1 MKQRVISS
9 VFIVA
14 ITILAAYFGGILL
27 DCTLM
32 FVGIY
37 GSYEFINVSR
47 KKFDLIPF
55 MLMVLTIIGLYFFN
69 QYRLIIMMIEL
80 IALLAL
86 AVFDES
92 ESFISVGAIFMMSV
106 ILGFAL
112 YFMKYVQGINKWMFG
127 YVIIISYITDT
138 FAYLIGSRFGK
149 HKLIERISPKKTIE
163 GSIGGWVFAVI
174 ISLIWAYYFN
184 FFGIDRNIIFVS
196 SIILPIV
203 SQIGDLV
210 FSLIK
215 RNYDVKDFSD
225 LIPGHGGILDRLDSN
240 IFCII
245 VFGTLILLL
254 V

>member
-55 MLMVLTIIGLYFFN
+55 MLMALTIIGLYFFN

-112 YFMKYVQGINKWMFG
+112 YFMKYVQGTNKWMFG

-174 ISLIWAYYFN
+174 ISLLWACYFN
-184 FFGIDRNIIFVS
+184 FFGIDRNIIFIS
-196 SIILPIV
+196 SFILPIV